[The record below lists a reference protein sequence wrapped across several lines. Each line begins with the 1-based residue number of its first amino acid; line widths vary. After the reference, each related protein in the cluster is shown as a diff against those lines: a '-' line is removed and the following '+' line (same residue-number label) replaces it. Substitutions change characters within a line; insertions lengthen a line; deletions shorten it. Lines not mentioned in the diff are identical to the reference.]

1 MTLFDPLRFSLVP
14 MPLVEAS
21 GPWNVVGPLLA
32 GLVGAG
38 GIMPLVLRWL
48 TRREETAGRR
58 AQEAAHRAAAERD
71 NLARLWDEIGQLKAK
86 VEQNVREISEL
97 RGERHELRGRLQW
110 YTLLVRE
117 LRHRLGLSAEQIT
130 TAEREDAAS
139 LTSIMGARPAPP
151 NAEMAV
157 RPVPSPVA
165 S

>member
-1 MTLFDPLRFSLVP
+1 MIAIPLGESS
-14 MPLVEAS
+14 A
-21 GPWNVVGPLLA
+21 PWNVVGPLLA

-38 GIMPLVLRWL
+38 GIMPLLLRWL

-117 LRHRLGLSAEQIT
+117 LRHRLGLSGEQIT

-139 LTSIMGARPAPP
+139 LASIMGIRSAPP
-151 NAEMAV
+151 RDAMP
-157 RPVPSPVA
+157 RPVDPTLAES
-165 S
+165 